1 MKNLIAMKKEFK
13 YTVYDYSGIGKCNEL
28 NNKSFSFDE
37 LIKDEIYRLTNVY
50 VNSGSSNDMWVYTGS
65 EPVSNYNYLVT
76 DGSNSASYFTPVYTT
91 TNVYTI

>member
-1 MKNLIAMKKEFK
+1 MKKEFK

-28 NNKSFSFDE
+28 SNKSFSFDE
-37 LIKDEIYRLTNVY
+37 LIKLTKVY

>member
-1 MKNLIAMKKEFK
+1 MKKEFK

-28 NNKSFSFDE
+28 SNKSFSFDE
-37 LIKDEIYRLTNVY
+37 LIKLAKVY

-65 EPVSNYNYLVT
+65 EPVVNYNYLVT
-76 DGSNSASYFTPVYTT
+76 DGNNSASYFTPVYTT